1 MLPATIA
8 KPGDLLV
15 RRHSRAKTVAGRVVK
30 VLKINKIQRSVVWT
44 DHTYDVTY
52 IDGMKWLN
60 VRPTMF
66 MTFKEYRQQIID
78 KIKDTNTTL
87 TNQHRELDKLEQ
99 LEAAAKKEFSVI
111 GV

>member
-1 MLPATIA
+1 MLPEIIA

-15 RRHSRAKTVAGRVVK
+15 RRHSKAKTVARRVVK
-30 VLKINKIQRSVVWT
+30 VLKVNKVQRSVVWT

-52 IDGMKWLN
+52 VDGMKWSN

-66 MTFKEYRQQIID
+66 MTFKEYRQQIIG

-87 TNQHRELDKLEQ
+87 TNQHRELDKLER
-99 LEAAAKKEFSVI
+99 LEAKAKEEFSII